1 MTGVDLTSYGTGLP
15 GGMTLGR
22 LVRTVLR
29 LVPELPRL
37 RLSSIDTIEADGAL
51 IRAFAEEERLM
62 PHLHLSLQSGD
73 NLILKRMKR
82 RHARED
88 AIVFCDRMRAL
99 RPDIVFGADMIAGF
113 PTEDEAM
120 FANTLRLADECG
132 LSFLHVFPFSAR
144 PQTPA
149 ARMPQLDRAL
159 VKERAARLRQKAA
172 NRLAEHL
179 QAQQNKVFDVLMER
193 AGLGRTPGFTEIAIS
208 DASPAQGTIVRV
220 RAMGVTENHLIGER
234 LPL

>member
-1 MTGVDLTSYGTGLP
+1 
-15 GGMTLGR
+15 MTLGR

-37 RLSSIDTIEADGAL
+37 RLSSIDTIEADDAL
-51 IRAFAEEERLM
+51 IDAFAEEVRLM

-82 RHARED
+82 RHGRED
-88 AIVFCDRMRAL
+88 AIAFCERMRRL
-99 RPDIVFGADMIAGF
+99 RPDIVFGADLIAGF

-149 ARMPQLDRAL
+149 ARMPQLGRAL
-159 VKERAARLRQKAA
+159 VKERAARLRQKATE
-172 NRLAEHL
+172 RLAIHL

-193 AGLGRTPGFTEIAIS
+193 AGLGRTPGFTEIAIPEGCP
-208 DASPAQGTIVRV
+208 SPGAIVRA
-220 RAMGVTENHLIGER
+220 RATGAAESHLIGER
-234 LPL
+234 LPS

>member
-1 MTGVDLTSYGTGLP
+1 
-15 GGMTLGR
+15 
-22 LVRTVLR
+22 
-29 LVPELPRL
+29 
-37 RLSSIDTIEADGAL
+37 
-51 IRAFAEEERLM
+51 M

-88 AIVFCDRMRAL
+88 AIAFCEKMRRL
-99 RPDIVFGADMIAGF
+99 RPDIVFGADLIAGF

-149 ARMPQLDRAL
+149 ARMPQLGRAL
-159 VKERAARLRQKAA
+159 VKERAAQLRQKASE
-172 NRLAEHL
+172 RLGMHL

-193 AGLGRTPGFTEIAIS
+193 AGLGRTPGFTEIAIPDGS
-208 DASPAQGTIVRV
+208 AGPGAIVRA
-220 RAMGVTENHLIGER
+220 RATGVAATHLTGER